1 MVFWDTSKRK
11 LGKAELAYQRLVR
24 ILIPLSNQ
32 LYWVRIESCVASYGR
47 RSTLLKKL
55 IGTLFRFVIF
65 QSNYSELVT
74 AWRRFYCPYMSKP
87 GYDFPWQE
95 PDFEKVEQIMIQQ
108 DSLVWSELRRKWFRL
123 VESYRE
129 DYPDLTEDW
138 VDFIRYARSMTEKTK
153 LYLEKKYPSVLAKST

>member
-1 MVFWDTSKRK
+1 
-11 LGKAELAYQRLVR
+11 
-24 ILIPLSNQ
+24 
-32 LYWVRIESCVASYGR
+32 
-47 RSTLLKKL
+47 
-55 IGTLFRFVIF
+55 
-65 QSNYSELVT
+65 
-74 AWRRFYCPYMSKP
+74 MSKP